1 MQKIADLLKR
11 DCCIFV
17 GAGIP
22 NAIGFPL
29 WRKLAEDLI
38 EFTWSERGTFASDKF
53 TYSVKQELLEC
64 ANKGMLI
71 RAITYCR
78 DLFRDVN
85 REKDYQAKIIEYLHS
100 ENKYSLARTN
110 PVYMQ
115 VGKLFEKAVVLQT
128 NLDKSIEEYCRMTTY
143 INTNLP
149 NATSMPCLVYL
160 HGIITDPTS
169 WIMTRDEY
177 DKFYQLNTSF
187 TNFVQM
193 VFRRYDVLFLGYS
206 LSDKEIL
213 DQIVKVK
220 GAGKQYILVLE
231 EIERDKSANMVLE
244 NELKHYEITVI
255 RYNVEQEGYGA
266 FARFLEGVVSLLTP
280 PVQVAKQDEDG
291 SRING

>member
-1 MQKIADLLKR
+1 MQRVADLLKKE
-11 DCCIFV
+11 CCIFV

-29 WRKLAEDLI
+29 WSKLAEDLI
-38 EFTWSERGTFASDKF
+38 EFTWLERSAFASNTF

-64 ANKGMLI
+64 VNKGMLI

-85 REKDYQAKIIEYLHS
+85 RERDYQAKVVEYLHS

-149 NATSMPCLVYL
+149 NTTSMPCLVYL

-177 DKFYQLNTSF
+177 DKFYQLNNSF

-193 VFRRYDVLFLGYS
+193 IFRQNNVLFLGYS

-231 EIERDKSANMVLE
+231 EVERNKSANVVLE
-244 NELKHYEITVI
+244 NELKHYEITVV
-255 RYNVEQEGYGA
+255 RYSVEQEGYEA
-266 FARFLEGVVSLLTP
+266 FVSFLERVVSLLTP
-280 PVQVAKQDEDG
+280 HVQVEKQDEDR

>member
-1 MQKIADLLKR
+1 MQRVADLLKN

-29 WRKLAEDLI
+29 WSKLAEDLI
-38 EFTWSERGTFASDKF
+38 EFTWSERSTFVSDTF
-53 TYSVKQELLEC
+53 TYSVKQELSEC
-64 ANKGMLI
+64 VDRGMLI

-78 DLFRDVN
+78 DLFRNVN
-85 REKDYQAKIIEYLHS
+85 RERDYQAKIVDYLHS

-115 VGKLFEKAVVLQT
+115 VGKLLEKAIVLQT

-149 NATSMPCLVYL
+149 NTTSMPCLVYL

-177 DKFYQLNTSF
+177 DKFYQLNTSL

-193 VFRRYDVLFLGYS
+193 IFRQNNVLFLGYS

-231 EIERDKSANMVLE
+231 EVERNKSANVVLE
-244 NELKHYEITVI
+244 NELKYYGITVV
-255 RYNVEQEGYGA
+255 RYNVEQDGYEA
-266 FARFLEGVVSLLTP
+266 FARFLEKVVSLLTP
-280 PVQVAKQDEDG
+280 SVQVARQGEDG
-291 SRING
+291 SKING